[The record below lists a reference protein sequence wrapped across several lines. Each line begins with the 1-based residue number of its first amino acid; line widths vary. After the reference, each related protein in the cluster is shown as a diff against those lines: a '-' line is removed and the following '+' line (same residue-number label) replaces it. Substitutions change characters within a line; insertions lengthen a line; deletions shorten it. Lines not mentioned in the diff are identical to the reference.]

1 MAIPADYVDGNF
13 LFLQQVDFSRN
24 SVSTFYITNSDRLCV
39 VNAPASLATGSAIVR
54 NAYLT
59 TSTSDVYY
67 GDTSPVQDSIFGIL
81 DAPLEEPKQ
90 NGFTIDGGTPL
101 VVYSGKNGVYRMYSS
116 FNSNGASIARRDV
129 RTVRTYTGIS
139 GRFKSPQSQGEGT
152 VASENKIYLNN
163 EGAPPNFIATGS
175 WNDTT
180 HNPNTPNGLLDETSN
195 YTIKKRGCSSIAEYI
210 TDSGQPYA
218 PEGLV
223 RTFVPPVAGLPNKV
237 LSAGNNALLWVCSKP
252 LNKISLTVSTNF
264 TDPDGVARVK
274 GEVLIENTISNKSR
288 YSPVSL
294 SEDFGYVSS
303 ASVEFSPVEWICF
316 YVGCTDGY
324 VRLVCWNIVPST
336 SIIKDEKGCLWVTYE
351 AQKG

>member
-1 MAIPADYVDGNF
+1 MTIPSDYVDGTF
-13 LFLQQVDFSRN
+13 FQIDGSRN

-90 NGFTIDGGTPL
+90 NGFTIDGGLPL

-116 FNSNGASIARRDV
+116 FGANGASIFRRDV

-139 GRFKSPQSQGEGT
+139 GRFKSPRSQGEGT

-163 EGAPPNFIATGS
+163 EGSPPNFIPTDS

-195 YTIKKRGCSSIAEYI
+195 YTIKKRSCFSIAEYI
-210 TDSGQPYA
+210 TDDGKKYA

-223 RTFVPPVAGLPNKV
+223 RTFVPPNLPGLPKKV
-237 LSAGNNALLWVCSKP
+237 VDAGTNALLWICSKP

-264 TDPDGVARVK
+264 TDSDGVLRVK
-274 GEVLIENTISNKSR
+274 GEVLIENTVGNKNK

-294 SEDFGYVSS
+294 SEDVAYLSS
-303 ASVEFSPVEWICF
+303 DTVEFSPVEWVCF

-324 VRLVCWNIVPST
+324 VRFVCWDIVPSI
-336 SIIKDEKGCLWVTYE
+336 SIVKDDKNCLWVAYG
-351 AQKG
+351 AQTT